1 MNILIGSIVL
11 VVVLLAID
19 LATAPK
25 YDKTA
30 ARAKL
35 KESRRPA

>member
-1 MNILIGSIVL
+1 MNILIGLIVL

-25 YDKTA
+25 YPERA
-30 ARAKL
+30 AAPKL
-35 KESRRPA
+35 KESRRAA